1 MKVLI
6 ACEFSQIV
14 CKAFR
19 DKGHEAYS
27 CDILPTEGRPEWHI
41 KDDVLAHLNDGWDM
55 LIGHPDCT
63 YLTVTGNK
71 WMKPEFRERFP
82 NRLQQREDAVTFFL
96 LLANAPVEKICLEN
110 PVSIIS
116 SRWRKPD
123 QYIQPWQF
131 GDRAVKKTGLW
142 LKNLPLLI
150 PTNIVE
156 PEYHIYNSTT
166 HKSGKSKYPLQW
178 ALTGKRN
185 WRDRARTYL
194 GIAYAMAEQWGLL

>member
-1 MKVLI
+1 VKVLI